1 SVAAF
6 EDEIDDCGRNR
17 QLLLAR
23 QIKQRLQLV
32 GERLDGRQIKKARA
46 PLERVKRTE
55 NGIEYVHVRGIFL
68 EDEYSLLDIL
78 QVLLGFV
85 EELAEQFG
93 VLFDIEHNY
102 GLGTGAVVATA
113 ASAAES
119 AAGSIS
125 FAFQASGSGGA
136 GFSSSQAERA
146 ACHHSVQSPS
156 RFKTSMLNRPVE
168 AKTASS

>member
-1 SVAAF
+1 ARRRRGRTLLAGESRLDAFEQAERGNENRAGRLPAADLGRDFRVELAESVAAF

-102 GLGTGAVVATA
+102 GL
-113 ASAAES
+113 
-119 AAGSIS
+119 
-125 FAFQASGSGGA
+125 
-136 GFSSSQAERA
+136 
-146 ACHHSVQSPS
+146 
-156 RFKTSMLNRPVE
+156 
-168 AKTASS
+168 